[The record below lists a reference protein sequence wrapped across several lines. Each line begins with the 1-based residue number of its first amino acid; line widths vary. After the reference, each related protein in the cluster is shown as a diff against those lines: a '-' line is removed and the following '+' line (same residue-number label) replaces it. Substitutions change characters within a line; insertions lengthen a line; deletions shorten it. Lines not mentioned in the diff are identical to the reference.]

1 MSVIKGLRTLVRLKA
16 RRVEQYEEALRESK
30 LSLQQAREALEEVR
44 AQETAQ
50 RDAEHGVRDNLAF
63 TTAQSHGFHGSDVVT
78 LQLLLAEA
86 AQRTTEAVKETQR
99 AEGRVEAAQQH
110 VAECDSALKR
120 GKEQLERTEQ
130 RLQDAIADRE
140 RAQEDSQD
148 EEAEETAV
156 ARMLARSRATAA
168 ARCAEAGA

>member
-16 RRVEQYEEALRESK
+16 RRVEQYEEALRDGK
-30 LSLQQAREALEEVR
+30 LSLQQEREALEEVR
-44 AQETAQ
+44 AQENAQ
-50 RDAEHGVRDNLAF
+50 REAEQGARDTLAF
-63 TTAQSHGFHGSDVVT
+63 TTAQSSGFHGSDVVT

-86 AQRTTEAVKETQR
+86 AQRTAEAVKETQR
-99 AEGRVEAAQQH
+99 ADDRVEAAQQH

-156 ARMLARSRATAA
+156 ARMLARTRASAGAKSAA
-168 ARCAEAGA
+168 AGA